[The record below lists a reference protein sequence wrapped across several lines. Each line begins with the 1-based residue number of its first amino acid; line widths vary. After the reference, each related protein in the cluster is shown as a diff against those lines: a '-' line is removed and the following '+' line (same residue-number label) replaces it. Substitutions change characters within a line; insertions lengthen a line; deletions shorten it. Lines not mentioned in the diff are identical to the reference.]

1 MNHDMTVPC
10 EEGLINLRVGAII
23 MKNGKILMVGNDSAD
38 YLYSVG
44 GRIKFGETSE
54 EAVIREVYE
63 ETGVKRNLKL
73 HDPQSHFLIGN
84 YTADDVIHDVVMES
98 YVDRQMNLFQMK
110 SMEI

>member
-1 MNHDMTVPC
+1 MNKDMTVPC

-23 MKNGKILMVGNDSAD
+23 MKNGKILMVGNNIRPE

-63 ETGVKRNLKL
+63 ETGVNWALFMRTIFMVMQ
-73 HDPQSHFLIGN
+73 HLILVN
-84 YTADDVIHDVVMES
+84 S
-98 YVDRQMNLFQMK
+98 
-110 SMEI
+110 SMRYHITTS